1 MANVWTQDN
10 KFKKWMD
17 VELAACKAHV
27 TLGNIPEESYR
38 TIIEKADFNVERIDE
53 IESEIHHDVIAFL
66 TCVAEYIGDDSR
78 FVHLGLTSSDVV
90 DTAFSLLIQESGQIL
105 LADIKSEFDFLYSQ
119 IETSI
124 INSAVE
130 DNRNSNYSVA
140 SDKLLMAYRMNE
152 EKNKDYLYYAAGSAV
167 NSKEYEKALDYY
179 VELKENNYTGVIDE
193 YYITNNETGEEE
205 KVSETE
211 FDLLKSSKDY
221 SNPRVGQTESRYPE
235 IVKNIAL
242 IYVQQ
247 GKNDVAIEAI
257 QEARSIQPDDTSLI
271 LNEADLYIRISNNS
285 DDESER
291 DLYRKKFKELME
303 LAITKDP
310 ENGILYYNLGVI
322 SSEQGENDSALEY
335 YKKAIEF
342 KPDYVDAYLNLVAV
356 ILDGEQ
362 SIVDEMNNL
371 GTSKKDNIRYDQ
383 LKVERENLYKEC
395 IPFLE
400 KLIEVSPT
408 NIDALNTLKN
418 IYGVLGENEKFKDIS
433 AMINEIQG

>member
-1 MANVWTQDN
+1 MKKLAILMMLMICSNSFTQKKELRQIN
-10 KFKKWMD
+10 KLISESFFNEAQSSLEAISSL
-17 VELAACKAHV
+17 VEVSDDKIKAQYYFYLAKVSNELEKFNDAITAYENLKSINDSAY
-27 TLGNIPEESYR
+27 S
-38 TIIEKADFNVERIDE
+38 TIIK
-53 IESEIHHDVIAFL
+53 
-66 TCVAEYIGDDSR
+66 T
-78 FVHLGLTSSDVV
+78 
-90 DTAFSLLIQESGQIL
+90 
-105 LADIKSEFDFLYSQ
+105 EFDFLYSQ

-140 SDKLLMAYRMNE
+140 SDKLIMAYRMNE

-167 NSKEYEKALDYY
+167 NSKEYGKALDYY
-179 VELKENNYTGVIDE
+179 IELKENNYTGVIDE
-193 YYITNNETGEEE
+193 YYIINNETGEEE

-211 FDLLKSSKDY
+211 FDLLKNPKDY
-221 SNPRVGQTESRYPE
+221 SNPIVGQTESRYPE

-322 SSEQGENDSALEY
+322 SSEQGEDDSALEY

-371 GTSKKDNIRYDQ
+371 GTSKKDNIRYDE

-433 AMINEIQG
+433 AKINEIKG

>member
-1 MANVWTQDN
+1 MKKLAILMMLMICSNSFTQKKELRQIN
-10 KFKKWMD
+10 KLISESFFNEAESSLEAISSL
-17 VELAACKAHV
+17 VEVSDDKIKAQYYFYLAKVSNELEKFNDAITAYENLKSINDSAY
-27 TLGNIPEESYR
+27 S
-38 TIIEKADFNVERIDE
+38 TIIK
-53 IESEIHHDVIAFL
+53 
-66 TCVAEYIGDDSR
+66 T
-78 FVHLGLTSSDVV
+78 
-90 DTAFSLLIQESGQIL
+90 
-105 LADIKSEFDFLYSQ
+105 EFEFLYSQ

-140 SDKLLMAYRMNE
+140 SDKLIMAYRMNE

-167 NSKEYEKALDYY
+167 NSKEYDKALDYY

-193 YYITNNETGEEE
+193 YYITNNETGQEE

-211 FDLLKSSKDY
+211 FDLLKNSKDY
-221 SNPRVGQTESRYPE
+221 SNPRIGQTESRYPE

-247 GKNDVAIEAI
+247 GKNDIAIEAI

-342 KPDYVDAYLNLVAV
+342 KADYVDAYLNLVAV

-371 GTSKKDNIRYDQ
+371 GTSKKDNIRYDE

-418 IYGVLGENEKFKDIS
+418 IYGVLGENDKFKDIS
-433 AMINEIQG
+433 AKINEIQS

>member
-1 MANVWTQDN
+1 MKKLAILMMLMICSNSFTQKKELRQIN
-10 KFKKWMD
+10 KLISESFFNEAESSLEAISSL
-17 VELAACKAHV
+17 VEVSDDKIKAQYYFYLAKVSNELEKFNDAITAYENLKSINDSAY
-27 TLGNIPEESYR
+27 S
-38 TIIEKADFNVERIDE
+38 TIIK
-53 IESEIHHDVIAFL
+53 
-66 TCVAEYIGDDSR
+66 T
-78 FVHLGLTSSDVV
+78 
-90 DTAFSLLIQESGQIL
+90 
-105 LADIKSEFDFLYSQ
+105 EFDFLYSQ

-140 SDKLLMAYRMNE
+140 SDKLIMAYRMNE

-167 NSKEYEKALDYY
+167 NSKEYDKALDYY

-211 FDLLKSSKDY
+211 FDLLKNSKDY

-257 QEARSIQPDDTSLI
+257 KEARSIQPDDTSLI

-371 GTSKKDNIRYDQ
+371 GTSKKDNIRYDE

-418 IYGVLGENEKFKDIS
+418 IYGVLGENEKFKVIS

>member
-1 MANVWTQDN
+1 MMLIICSNSFSQKKELRQINKLISESFFTEAESSLEAISALVEVSDDKIKAQYYFYLAKVSNELEKFNDAISAYDN
-10 KFKKWMD
+10 LKSIND
-17 VELAACKAHV
+17 SAY
-27 TLGNIPEESYR
+27 S
-38 TIIEKADFNVERIDE
+38 TI
-53 IESEIHHDVIAFL
+53 
-66 TCVAEYIGDDSR
+66 
-78 FVHLGLTSSDVV
+78 
-90 DTAFSLLIQESGQIL
+90 
-105 LADIKSEFDFLYSQ
+105 IKSEFDFLYSQ

-167 NSKEYEKALDYY
+167 NSKEYDKALDYY

-247 GKNDVAIEAI
+247 GKNNVAIEAI

-291 DLYRKKFKELME
+291 NLYRKKFKELME

-371 GTSKKDNIRYDQ
+371 GTSKKDNIRYDE

-433 AMINEIQG
+433 AKINEIQG

>member
-1 MANVWTQDN
+1 MKKLAILMMLMICSNSFTQKKELRQIN
-10 KFKKWMD
+10 KLISESFFNEAESSLEAISSL
-17 VELAACKAHV
+17 VEVSDDKIKAQYYFYLAKVSNELEKFNDAITAYENLKSINDSAY
-27 TLGNIPEESYR
+27 S
-38 TIIEKADFNVERIDE
+38 TIIK
-53 IESEIHHDVIAFL
+53 
-66 TCVAEYIGDDSR
+66 T
-78 FVHLGLTSSDVV
+78 
-90 DTAFSLLIQESGQIL
+90 
-105 LADIKSEFDFLYSQ
+105 EFDFLYSQ

-140 SDKLLMAYRMNE
+140 SDKLIMAYRMNE

-167 NSKEYEKALDYY
+167 NSKEYDKALDYY

-211 FDLLKSSKDY
+211 FDLLKNSKDY

-371 GTSKKDNIRYDQ
+371 GTSKKDNIRYDE

-408 NIDALNTLKN
+408 SIDALNTLKN

-433 AMINEIQG
+433 AKINEIQG

>member
-1 MANVWTQDN
+1 MKKLAILMMLMICSNSFTQKKELRQIN
-10 KFKKWMD
+10 KLISESFFNEAQSSLEAISSL
-17 VELAACKAHV
+17 VEVSDDKIKAQYYFYLAKVSNELEKFNDAIKAYEN
-27 TLGNIPEESYR
+27 LKSINDSAYS
-38 TIIEKADFNVERIDE
+38 TIIK
-53 IESEIHHDVIAFL
+53 
-66 TCVAEYIGDDSR
+66 T
-78 FVHLGLTSSDVV
+78 
-90 DTAFSLLIQESGQIL
+90 
-105 LADIKSEFDFLYSQ
+105 EFDFLYDQ
-119 IETSI
+119 IEASI

-140 SDKLLMAYRMNE
+140 ADKLIMAYRMNE
-152 EKNKDYLYYAAGSAV
+152 EKNRDYLYFAAGSAV
-167 NSKEYEKALDYY
+167 NSKEYDKALDYY

-211 FDLLKSSKDY
+211 FDLLKNSKDY

-257 QEARSIQPDDTSLI
+257 KEARSIQPDDTSLI

-371 GTSKKDNIRYDQ
+371 GTSKKDNIRYDE

-433 AMINEIQG
+433 AKINEIQG

>member
-1 MANVWTQDN
+1 MKKLAILTMLMICSNSFSQKKELRQIN
-10 KFKKWMD
+10 KLISESFFDEAENSLREISALVQASDDKTKAQYYFYLAKTLN
-17 VELAACKAHV
+17 ELEKFEDAINAYENLKSI
-27 TLGNIPEESYR
+27 NNSSYS
-38 TIIEKADFNVERIDE
+38 T
-53 IESEIHHDVIAFL
+53 VIK
-66 TCVAEYIGDDSR
+66 T
-78 FVHLGLTSSDVV
+78 
-90 DTAFSLLIQESGQIL
+90 
-105 LADIKSEFDFLYSQ
+105 EFDFLFNQ
-119 IETSI
+119 IETSL

-130 DNRNSNYSVA
+130 DNKNNNYSVA
-140 SDKLLMAYRMNE
+140 SEKLFLAYKMNE
-152 EKNKDYLYYAAGSAV
+152 INNKDYLYYAAGSAV
-167 NSKEYEKALDYY
+167 NSREYEKALEYY
-179 VELKENNYTGVIDE
+179 TLLKEFNYTGVIDE
-193 YYITNNETGEEE
+193 YFVTNNETGKEE

-211 FDLLKSSKDY
+211 FNLLKNSKDY
-221 SNPRVGQTESRYPE
+221 SNPRIGKTESRYPE

-247 GKNDVAIEAI
+247 GNNKEAI
-257 QEARSIQPDDTSLI
+257 DAIKEARSIQPDDTSLI

-285 DDESER
+285 VNENDRSF
-291 DLYRKKFKELME
+291 YRTKFKELME

-322 SSEQGENDSALEY
+322 SSEQGEADTAIEY

-342 KPDYVDAYLNLVAV
+342 KPDYVDAYLNIVSV

-362 SIVDEMNNL
+362 KIVDEMNGL
-371 GTSKKDNIRYDQ
+371 GTSSKDNLRYDE
-383 LKVERENLYKEC
+383 LKVEREGLYKEC

-433 AMINEIQG
+433 AKINEIQG

>member
-1 MANVWTQDN
+1 MKKLAILMMLIICSNSFSQKKELRQINKLISESFFTEAESSLEAISALVEVSDDKIKAQYYFYLAKVSNELEKFNDAITAYDN
-10 KFKKWMD
+10 LKSI
-17 VELAACKAHV
+17 
-27 TLGNIPEESYR
+27 N
-38 TIIEKADFNVERIDE
+38 
-53 IESEIHHDVIAFL
+53 
-66 TCVAEYIGDDSR
+66 DSAYS
-78 FVHLGLTSSDVV
+78 T
-90 DTAFSLLIQESGQIL
+90 T
-105 LADIKSEFDFLYSQ
+105 IKSEFDFLYSQ

-140 SDKLLMAYRMNE
+140 SDKLLMAYKMNE

-167 NSKEYEKALDYY
+167 NSKEYDKALNYY

-247 GKNDVAIEAI
+247 GKNDIAIEAI
-257 QEARSIQPDDTSLI
+257 KEARSIQPDDTSLI

-371 GTSKKDNIRYDQ
+371 GTSKKDNIRYDE

-433 AMINEIQG
+433 AKINEIQG

>member
-1 MANVWTQDN
+1 MKKLAILMMLMICSNSFTQKKELRQIN
-10 KFKKWMD
+10 KLISESFFNEAESSLEAISSL
-17 VELAACKAHV
+17 VEVSDDKIKAQYYFYLAKVSNELEKFNDAITAY
-27 TLGNIPEESYR
+27 ESLKSINDSAYS
-38 TIIEKADFNVERIDE
+38 TIIK
-53 IESEIHHDVIAFL
+53 
-66 TCVAEYIGDDSR
+66 T
-78 FVHLGLTSSDVV
+78 
-90 DTAFSLLIQESGQIL
+90 
-105 LADIKSEFDFLYSQ
+105 EFDFLYSQ

-140 SDKLLMAYRMNE
+140 SDKLIMAYRMNE

-167 NSKEYEKALDYY
+167 NSKEYDKALDYY

-257 QEARSIQPDDTSLI
+257 KEARSIQPDDTSLI

-291 DLYRKKFKELME
+291 NLYRKKFKNLME

-371 GTSKKDNIRYDQ
+371 GTSKKDNIRYDE

-418 IYGVLGENEKFKDIS
+418 IYGVLGENEKFKDLS
-433 AMINEIQG
+433 AKINEIQG

>member
-1 MANVWTQDN
+1 MKKLAILMMLMICSNSFTQKKELRQIN
-10 KFKKWMD
+10 KLISESFFNEAESSLEAISSL
-17 VELAACKAHV
+17 VEVSDDKIKAQYYFYLAKVSNELEKFNDAITAYENLKSINDSAY
-27 TLGNIPEESYR
+27 S
-38 TIIEKADFNVERIDE
+38 TIIK
-53 IESEIHHDVIAFL
+53 
-66 TCVAEYIGDDSR
+66 T
-78 FVHLGLTSSDVV
+78 
-90 DTAFSLLIQESGQIL
+90 
-105 LADIKSEFDFLYSQ
+105 EFDFLYSQ

-140 SDKLLMAYRMNE
+140 SDKLIMAYRMNE

-167 NSKEYEKALDYY
+167 NSKEYDKALDYY

-211 FDLLKSSKDY
+211 FDLLKNSKDY

-371 GTSKKDNIRYDQ
+371 GTSKKDNIRYDE

-433 AMINEIQG
+433 AKINEIQG

>member
-1 MANVWTQDN
+1 MKKLAILMMLIICSNSFSQKKELRQINKLISESFFTEAESSLEAISALVEVSDDKIKAQYYFYLAKVSNELEKFNDAISAYDN
-10 KFKKWMD
+10 LKSIND
-17 VELAACKAHV
+17 SAY
-27 TLGNIPEESYR
+27 S
-38 TIIEKADFNVERIDE
+38 TI
-53 IESEIHHDVIAFL
+53 
-66 TCVAEYIGDDSR
+66 
-78 FVHLGLTSSDVV
+78 
-90 DTAFSLLIQESGQIL
+90 
-105 LADIKSEFDFLYSQ
+105 IKSEFDFLYSQ

-140 SDKLLMAYRMNE
+140 SDKLLMAYKMNE

-247 GKNDVAIEAI
+247 GKNDIAIEAI
-257 QEARSIQPDDTSLI
+257 KEARSIQPDDTSLI

-362 SIVDEMNNL
+362 SIVDEMNSL
-371 GTSKKDNIRYDQ
+371 GTSKKDNIRYDE

-418 IYGVLGENEKFKDIS
+418 IYGVLGENEKFKDLS
-433 AMINEIQG
+433 AKINEIQG

>member
-1 MANVWTQDN
+1 
-10 KFKKWMD
+10 
-17 VELAACKAHV
+17 
-27 TLGNIPEESYR
+27 
-38 TIIEKADFNVERIDE
+38 
-53 IESEIHHDVIAFL
+53 
-66 TCVAEYIGDDSR
+66 
-78 FVHLGLTSSDVV
+78 
-90 DTAFSLLIQESGQIL
+90 
-105 LADIKSEFDFLYSQ
+105 
-119 IETSI
+119 
-124 INSAVE
+124 
-130 DNRNSNYSVA
+130 VA
-140 SDKLLMAYRMNE
+140 SDKLIMAYRMNE

-167 NSKEYEKALDYY
+167 NSKEYDKALDYY

-342 KPDYVDAYLNLVAV
+342 KSDYVDAYLNLVAV

-371 GTSKKDNIRYDQ
+371 GTSKKDNIRYDE

-433 AMINEIQG
+433 AKINEIQG

>member
-1 MANVWTQDN
+1 MKKLAILMMLIICSNSFSQKKELRQINKLISESFFTEAESSLEAISALVEVSDDKIKAQYYFYLAKVSNELEKFNDAITAYDN
-10 KFKKWMD
+10 LKSI
-17 VELAACKAHV
+17 
-27 TLGNIPEESYR
+27 N
-38 TIIEKADFNVERIDE
+38 
-53 IESEIHHDVIAFL
+53 
-66 TCVAEYIGDDSR
+66 DSAYS
-78 FVHLGLTSSDVV
+78 T
-90 DTAFSLLIQESGQIL
+90 T
-105 LADIKSEFDFLYSQ
+105 IKSEFDFLYSQ

-140 SDKLLMAYRMNE
+140 SDKLLMAYKMNE

-247 GKNDVAIEAI
+247 GKNEVAIEAI
-257 QEARSIQPDDTSLI
+257 KEARSIQPDDTSLI

-371 GTSKKDNIRYDQ
+371 GTSKKDNIRYDE

>member
-1 MANVWTQDN
+1 MKKLAILMMLMICSNSFTQKKELRQIN
-10 KFKKWMD
+10 KLISESFFNEAQSSLEAISSL
-17 VELAACKAHV
+17 VEVSDDKIKAQYYFYLAKVSNELEKFNDAITAYENLKSINDSAY
-27 TLGNIPEESYR
+27 S
-38 TIIEKADFNVERIDE
+38 TIIK
-53 IESEIHHDVIAFL
+53 
-66 TCVAEYIGDDSR
+66 T
-78 FVHLGLTSSDVV
+78 
-90 DTAFSLLIQESGQIL
+90 
-105 LADIKSEFDFLYSQ
+105 EFDFLYSQ

-140 SDKLLMAYRMNE
+140 SDKLIMAYRMNE
-152 EKNKDYLYYAAGSAV
+152 EKNRDYLYFAAGSAV
-167 NSKEYEKALDYY
+167 NSKEYDKALDYY

-211 FDLLKSSKDY
+211 FDLLKNSKDY

-371 GTSKKDNIRYDQ
+371 GTSKKDNIRYDE

-433 AMINEIQG
+433 AKINEIQG

>member
-1 MANVWTQDN
+1 MKKLAILMMLMICSNSFTQKKELRQIN
-10 KFKKWMD
+10 KLISESFFNEAESSLEAISSL
-17 VELAACKAHV
+17 VEVSDDKIKAQYYFYLAKVSNELEKFNDAITAYENLKSINDSAY
-27 TLGNIPEESYR
+27 S
-38 TIIEKADFNVERIDE
+38 TIIK
-53 IESEIHHDVIAFL
+53 
-66 TCVAEYIGDDSR
+66 T
-78 FVHLGLTSSDVV
+78 
-90 DTAFSLLIQESGQIL
+90 
-105 LADIKSEFDFLYSQ
+105 EFDFLYSQ

-140 SDKLLMAYRMNE
+140 SDKLIMAYRMNE

-167 NSKEYEKALDYY
+167 NSKEYDKALDYY

-211 FDLLKSSKDY
+211 FDLLKNSKDY

-291 DLYRKKFKELME
+291 NLYRKKFKELME

-371 GTSKKDNIRYDQ
+371 GTSKKDNIRYDE

-433 AMINEIQG
+433 AKINEIQG

>member
-1 MANVWTQDN
+1 MKKLAILMMLMICSNSFTQKKELRQIN
-10 KFKKWMD
+10 KLISESFFNEAESSLEAISSL
-17 VELAACKAHV
+17 VEVSDDKIKAQYYFYLAKVSNELEKFNDAITAYENLKSINDSAY
-27 TLGNIPEESYR
+27 S
-38 TIIEKADFNVERIDE
+38 TIIK
-53 IESEIHHDVIAFL
+53 
-66 TCVAEYIGDDSR
+66 T
-78 FVHLGLTSSDVV
+78 
-90 DTAFSLLIQESGQIL
+90 
-105 LADIKSEFDFLYSQ
+105 EFDFLYSQ

-140 SDKLLMAYRMNE
+140 SEKLIMAYRMNE

-167 NSKEYEKALDYY
+167 NSKEYDKALDYY

-211 FDLLKSSKDY
+211 FDLLKNSKDY

-371 GTSKKDNIRYDQ
+371 GTSKKDNIRYDE
-383 LKVERENLYKEC
+383 LKVEREDLYKEC

-400 KLIEVSPT
+400 KLIGVSPT

-433 AMINEIQG
+433 AKINEIQG

>member
-1 MANVWTQDN
+1 MKKLAILMMLMICSNSFTQKKELRQINKLISESFFNEAESSLEAISSIVEVSDDKIKAQYYFYLAKVSNELEKFNDAITAYDN
-10 KFKKWMD
+10 LKSI
-17 VELAACKAHV
+17 
-27 TLGNIPEESYR
+27 N
-38 TIIEKADFNVERIDE
+38 
-53 IESEIHHDVIAFL
+53 
-66 TCVAEYIGDDSR
+66 DSAYS
-78 FVHLGLTSSDVV
+78 T
-90 DTAFSLLIQESGQIL
+90 T
-105 LADIKSEFDFLYSQ
+105 IKSEFDFLYSQ

-140 SDKLLMAYRMNE
+140 SDKLLMAYKMNE

-167 NSKEYEKALDYY
+167 NSKEYDKALNYY

-247 GKNDVAIEAI
+247 GKNDIAIEAI
-257 QEARSIQPDDTSLI
+257 KEARSIQPDDTSLI

-371 GTSKKDNIRYDQ
+371 GTSKKDNIRYDE

>member
-1 MANVWTQDN
+1 MKKLAILMMLMICSNSFTQKKELRQIN
-10 KFKKWMD
+10 KLISESFFNEAESSLEAISSL
-17 VELAACKAHV
+17 VEVSDDKIKAQYYFYLAKVSNELEKFNDAITAYENLKSINDSAY
-27 TLGNIPEESYR
+27 S
-38 TIIEKADFNVERIDE
+38 TIIK
-53 IESEIHHDVIAFL
+53 
-66 TCVAEYIGDDSR
+66 T
-78 FVHLGLTSSDVV
+78 
-90 DTAFSLLIQESGQIL
+90 
-105 LADIKSEFDFLYSQ
+105 EFDFLYSQ

-140 SDKLLMAYRMNE
+140 SDKLIMAYRMNE

-167 NSKEYEKALDYY
+167 NSKEYDKALDYY

-211 FDLLKSSKDY
+211 FDLLKNSKDY

-257 QEARSIQPDDTSLI
+257 QEARSVQPDDTSLI

-371 GTSKKDNIRYDQ
+371 GTSKKDNIRYDE
-383 LKVERENLYKEC
+383 LKVEREDLYKEC

-418 IYGVLGENEKFKDIS
+418 IYGVLGENEKFKDVS
-433 AMINEIQG
+433 AKINEIQG

>member
-1 MANVWTQDN
+1 MKKLAILMMLMICSNSFTQKKELRQIN
-10 KFKKWMD
+10 KLISESFFNEAESSLEAISSL
-17 VELAACKAHV
+17 VEVSDDKIKAQYYFYLAKVSNELEKFNDAITAY
-27 TLGNIPEESYR
+27 ESLKSINDSAYS
-38 TIIEKADFNVERIDE
+38 TIIK
-53 IESEIHHDVIAFL
+53 
-66 TCVAEYIGDDSR
+66 T
-78 FVHLGLTSSDVV
+78 
-90 DTAFSLLIQESGQIL
+90 
-105 LADIKSEFDFLYSQ
+105 EFDFLYSQ

-130 DNRNSNYSVA
+130 DNRNSNYSIA

-152 EKNKDYLYYAAGSAV
+152 ERNKDYLYYAAGSAV
-167 NSKEYEKALDYY
+167 NSKEYDKALDYY

-211 FDLLKSSKDY
+211 FDLLKNSKDY

-291 DLYRKKFKELME
+291 NLYRKKFKDLME

-322 SSEQGENDSALEY
+322 SSEQGENDSALAY

-371 GTSKKDNIRYDQ
+371 GTSKKDNIRYDE

-418 IYGVLGENEKFKDIS
+418 IYGVLGENEKFKDLS
-433 AMINEIQG
+433 AKINEIQG

>member
-1 MANVWTQDN
+1 MKKLAILMMLMICSNSFTQKKELRQIN
-10 KFKKWMD
+10 KLISESFFNEAESSLEAISSI
-17 VELAACKAHV
+17 VEVSDDKIKAQYYFYLAKVSNELEKFNDAITAY
-27 TLGNIPEESYR
+27 ESLKSINDSAYS
-38 TIIEKADFNVERIDE
+38 TIIK
-53 IESEIHHDVIAFL
+53 
-66 TCVAEYIGDDSR
+66 T
-78 FVHLGLTSSDVV
+78 
-90 DTAFSLLIQESGQIL
+90 
-105 LADIKSEFDFLYSQ
+105 EFDFLYSQ

-140 SDKLLMAYRMNE
+140 SDKLIMAYRMNE

-167 NSKEYEKALDYY
+167 NSKEYDKALDYY

-247 GKNDVAIEAI
+247 GKNNVAIEAI

-291 DLYRKKFKELME
+291 NLYRKKFKELME

-342 KPDYVDAYLNLVAV
+342 KTDYVDAYLNLVAV

-371 GTSKKDNIRYDQ
+371 GTSKKDNIRYDE

-433 AMINEIQG
+433 AKINEIQG

>member
-1 MANVWTQDN
+1 MKKLAILMMLMICSNSFTQKKELRQIN
-10 KFKKWMD
+10 KLISESFFNEAQTSLEAISSL
-17 VELAACKAHV
+17 VEVSDDKIKAQYYFYLAKVSNELEKFNDAITAYENLKSINDSAY
-27 TLGNIPEESYR
+27 S
-38 TIIEKADFNVERIDE
+38 TIIK
-53 IESEIHHDVIAFL
+53 
-66 TCVAEYIGDDSR
+66 T
-78 FVHLGLTSSDVV
+78 
-90 DTAFSLLIQESGQIL
+90 
-105 LADIKSEFDFLYSQ
+105 EFDFLYDQ

-140 SDKLLMAYRMNE
+140 SDKLIMAYRMNKK
-152 EKNKDYLYYAAGSAV
+152 KNKDYLYYAAGSAV
-167 NSKEYEKALDYY
+167 NSKEYDKALDYY

-211 FDLLKSSKDY
+211 FDLLKNSKDY

-342 KPDYVDAYLNLVAV
+342 KPDYVDAYLNLVTV

-371 GTSKKDNIRYDQ
+371 GTSKKDNIRYDE
-383 LKVERENLYKEC
+383 LIVERENLYKEC

-433 AMINEIQG
+433 AKINEIQG

>member
-1 MANVWTQDN
+1 MKKLAILMMLMICSNSFTQKKELRQINKLISESFFNEAESSLEAISSLVEVSDDKIKAQYYFYLAKVSNELEKFNDAITAYDN
-10 KFKKWMD
+10 LKSIND
-17 VELAACKAHV
+17 SAY
-27 TLGNIPEESYR
+27 S
-38 TIIEKADFNVERIDE
+38 TI
-53 IESEIHHDVIAFL
+53 
-66 TCVAEYIGDDSR
+66 
-78 FVHLGLTSSDVV
+78 
-90 DTAFSLLIQESGQIL
+90 
-105 LADIKSEFDFLYSQ
+105 IKSEFDFLYSQ

-140 SDKLLMAYRMNE
+140 SDKLLMAYKMNE

-167 NSKEYEKALDYY
+167 NSKEYDKALNYY

-257 QEARSIQPDDTSLI
+257 KEARSIQPDDTSLI

-291 DLYRKKFKELME
+291 NVYRKKFKDLME

-371 GTSKKDNIRYDQ
+371 GTSKKDNIRYDE

-433 AMINEIQG
+433 AIINEIQG

>member
-1 MANVWTQDN
+1 MKKLAILMMLMICSNSFTQKKELRQIN
-10 KFKKWMD
+10 KLISESFFNEAESSLD
-17 VELAACKAHV
+17 AISSLVEISDDKIKAQYYFYLSKV
-27 TLGNIPEESYR
+27 SNELEKFNDAITAYENLKSINDSAYS
-38 TIIEKADFNVERIDE
+38 TIIK
-53 IESEIHHDVIAFL
+53 
-66 TCVAEYIGDDSR
+66 T
-78 FVHLGLTSSDVV
+78 
-90 DTAFSLLIQESGQIL
+90 
-105 LADIKSEFDFLYSQ
+105 EFDFLYSQ

-140 SDKLLMAYRMNE
+140 SDKLFMAYRMNE
-152 EKNKDYLYYAAGSAV
+152 ENNKDYLYYAAGSAV
-167 NSKEYEKALDYY
+167 NSKEYGKALNYY
-179 VELKENNYTGVIDE
+179 IELKENNYTGVIDE
-193 YYITNNETGEEE
+193 YYIINNETGEEE

-211 FDLLKSSKDY
+211 FDLLKNSKDY

-322 SSEQGENDSALEY
+322 SSEQGEDDSALEY

-371 GTSKKDNIRYDQ
+371 GTSKKDNIRYDE
-383 LKVERENLYKEC
+383 LIVERENLYKEC

-433 AMINEIQG
+433 AKINESQG

>member
-1 MANVWTQDN
+1 MKKLAILMMLIICSNSFSQKKELRQINKLISESFFTEAESSLEAISALVEVSDDKIKAQYYFYLAKVSNELEKFNDAISAYDN
-10 KFKKWMD
+10 LKSI
-17 VELAACKAHV
+17 
-27 TLGNIPEESYR
+27 N
-38 TIIEKADFNVERIDE
+38 
-53 IESEIHHDVIAFL
+53 
-66 TCVAEYIGDDSR
+66 DSAYST
-78 FVHLGLTSSDVV
+78 V
-90 DTAFSLLIQESGQIL
+90 
-105 LADIKSEFDFLYSQ
+105 IKSEFDFLYSQ

-130 DNRNSNYSVA
+130 DNRNFNYSVA
-140 SDKLLMAYRMNE
+140 SDKLLMAYKMNE

-257 QEARSIQPDDTSLI
+257 KEARSIQPDDTSLI

-371 GTSKKDNIRYDQ
+371 GTSKKDNIRYDE

-400 KLIEVSPT
+400 KLIEVSAT

-418 IYGVLGENEKFKDIS
+418 IYGVLGENEKFKDLS
-433 AMINEIQG
+433 AKINEIQG

>member
-1 MANVWTQDN
+1 MKKLAILMMLMICSNSFTQKKELRQIN
-10 KFKKWMD
+10 KLISESFFNEAESSLEAISSI
-17 VELAACKAHV
+17 VEVSDDKIKAQYYFYLAKVSNELEKFNDAITAY
-27 TLGNIPEESYR
+27 ESLKSINDSAYS
-38 TIIEKADFNVERIDE
+38 TIIK
-53 IESEIHHDVIAFL
+53 
-66 TCVAEYIGDDSR
+66 T
-78 FVHLGLTSSDVV
+78 
-90 DTAFSLLIQESGQIL
+90 
-105 LADIKSEFDFLYSQ
+105 EFDFLYSQ

-140 SDKLLMAYRMNE
+140 SDKLIMAYRMNE

-167 NSKEYEKALDYY
+167 NSKEYDKALDYY

-247 GKNDVAIEAI
+247 GKNNVAIEAI

-291 DLYRKKFKELME
+291 NLYRKKFKELME

-371 GTSKKDNIRYDQ
+371 GTSKKDNIRYDE

-433 AMINEIQG
+433 AKINEIQG

>member
-1 MANVWTQDN
+1 MKKLAILMMLMICSNSFTQKKELRQIN
-10 KFKKWMD
+10 KLISESFFNEAESSLEAISSI
-17 VELAACKAHV
+17 VEVSDDKIKAQYYFYLAKVSNELEKFNDAITAY
-27 TLGNIPEESYR
+27 ESLKSINDSAYS
-38 TIIEKADFNVERIDE
+38 TIIK
-53 IESEIHHDVIAFL
+53 
-66 TCVAEYIGDDSR
+66 T
-78 FVHLGLTSSDVV
+78 
-90 DTAFSLLIQESGQIL
+90 
-105 LADIKSEFDFLYSQ
+105 EFDFLYSQ

-140 SDKLLMAYRMNE
+140 SDKLIMAYRMNE

-167 NSKEYEKALDYY
+167 NSKEYDKALDYY

-211 FDLLKSSKDY
+211 FDLLKNSKDY

-291 DLYRKKFKELME
+291 NLYRKKFKELME

-371 GTSKKDNIRYDQ
+371 GTSKKDNIRYDE

-418 IYGVLGENEKFKDIS
+418 IYGVLGENEKFKDLS
-433 AMINEIQG
+433 AKINEIQG

>member
-1 MANVWTQDN
+1 MKKLAILMMLMICSNSFTQKKELRQINKLISESFFNEAESSLEAISSLVEVSDDKIKAQYYFYLAKVSNELEKFNDAITAYDN
-10 KFKKWMD
+10 LKSIND
-17 VELAACKAHV
+17 SAY
-27 TLGNIPEESYR
+27 S
-38 TIIEKADFNVERIDE
+38 TI
-53 IESEIHHDVIAFL
+53 
-66 TCVAEYIGDDSR
+66 
-78 FVHLGLTSSDVV
+78 
-90 DTAFSLLIQESGQIL
+90 
-105 LADIKSEFDFLYSQ
+105 IKSEFDFLYSQ

-140 SDKLLMAYRMNE
+140 SDKLLMAYKMNE

-167 NSKEYEKALDYY
+167 NSKEYDKALNYY

-257 QEARSIQPDDTSLI
+257 KEARSIQPDDTSLI

-291 DLYRKKFKELME
+291 NLYRKKFKDLME

-371 GTSKKDNIRYDQ
+371 GTSKKDNIRYDE